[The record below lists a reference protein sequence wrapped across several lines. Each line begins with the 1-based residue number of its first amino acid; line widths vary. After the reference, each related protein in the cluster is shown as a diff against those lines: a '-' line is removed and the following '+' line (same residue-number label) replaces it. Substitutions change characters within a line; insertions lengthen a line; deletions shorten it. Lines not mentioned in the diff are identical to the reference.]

1 MRTAEFEMRN
11 FEALVLVFIPHF
23 AFRIPHFTSLDYARD
38 ADYYE
43 PVKLRIGHLSTFYHT
58 AILLMARKDIFS
70 RLGIEAEWTLMGTGP
85 AIMKAF
91 GRGELDLAYI
101 GLPPA
106 IIAMEQ
112 GSPVVCIA
120 GGHMEGTVMAGKSR
134 WLGFPE
140 TDDLGAI
147 LGQFEGMAI
156 GVPGNGSIHDVILK
170 DTIARYASNR
180 NILVRNYPWADL
192 VTEAVATEEVAA
204 AFGTPALAI
213 AIKHFANGK
222 ILYPAAKL
230 WPNNPSYG
238 IIADRA
244 FLSAHRET
252 TERFLI
258 AHEEAEA
265 VLRNDPA
272 AAAQAIA
279 DHVAVI
285 DREFVLETLRVSP
298 KYCAQLTTKYI
309 SSTMAFVNALKK
321 LGYIK
326 RQLDK
331 DEIFDTSLIA
341 KTHPKKDHYEDR
353 ITWPA
358 S

>member
-1 MRTAEFEMRN
+1 M
-11 FEALVLVFIPHF
+11 I
-23 AFRIPHFTSLDYARD
+23 
-38 ADYYE
+38 
-43 PVKLRIGHLSTFYHT
+43 
-58 AILLMARKDIFS
+58 S

-112 GSPVVCIA
+112 GSRVVCIA

-147 LGQFEGMAI
+147 LCQFEGKTI

-170 DTIARYASNR
+170 DSIARYAANK
-180 NILVRNYPWADL
+180 NILVRNYPLADL
-192 VTEAVATEEVAA
+192 VTEAVVKDEVAA

-213 AIKHFANGK
+213 AIKRFAGGK

-230 WPNNPSYG
+230 WPDNPSYG
-238 IIADRA
+238 IVADKS
-244 FLSAHRET
+244 FLNAKRET
-252 TERFLI
+252 VERFLI
-258 AHEEAEA
+258 SHEEAEA

-272 AAAQAIA
+272 DAAQAIA
-279 DHVAVI
+279 DHVGII

-309 SSTMAFVNALKK
+309 SSTMAFVNALRK

-326 RQLDK
+326 RELDQ

-341 KTHPKKDHYEDR
+341 KIHPEKDHYGDG
-353 ITWPA
+353 IA
-358 S
+358 